1 MVGLSIDVGQGLALD
16 PMAVFYPSSWLDLLL
31 GRGALTDTG
40 CSVLAHV
47 RSDQQ
52 EVDDPRPDLQFHMM
66 AATLATDRGMLLKP
80 IMGLKAEDPID
91 PWVTP
96 HFGRDS
102 VTITPTISRPKSRGS
117 VRLRSSD
124 PFDHPIIQPNY
135 LTDQRDVDT
144 LVAGLKLSHQLLETK
159 AFQAAGTKLWRPYP
173 SCSHLP
179 HQSDSYWECYV
190 RHFAFTIYH
199 PVGTAAMGSVL
210 DARLRVVGV
219 EGLRVADGSVMP
231 RIVGGNTNAPII
243 MVGEKAAHMILQDAQ
258 FSKTK

>member
-1 MVGLSIDVGQGLALD
+1 MVGLSMDVGDGLALD
-16 PMAVFYPSSWLDLLL
+16 PFAMFYPSSWLDLLL

-52 EVDDPRPDLQFHMM
+52 EPQDPRPDIQFHMM

-80 IMGLKAEDPID
+80 IMGLKADDPID

-96 HFGRDS
+96 HYGLDS

-117 VRLRSSD
+117 IRIRSSD
-124 PFDHPIIQPNY
+124 PFAHPIIQPNY

-159 AFQAAGTKLWRPYP
+159 AFKDAGTKLWSPYP
-173 SCSHLP
+173 SCSHLQ
-179 HQSDSYWECYV
+179 HQSDDYWECYV

-243 MVGEKAAHMILQDAQ
+243 MIGEKAAHMILQDHE
-258 FSKTK
+258 SL